1 MGTSPIGRLAVHL
14 TVLLL
19 VIVWSLPTIGIFV
32 SSFRD
37 KAQIS
42 SSGWW
47 TAPFRSSRN
56 ARHVPSSTEAQKQAD
71 GKWLLEGRI
80 FPEGSNSQIEKFSAT
95 GKILESGDAAI
106 AGETAKLRK
115 GISVTVQTDGTY
127 VLKAD
132 EKFSRAR
139 DARFVYRANEPP
151 IFTLDNYKR
160 VLTRD
165 GIGQAFLNS
174 AVVTIP
180 ATFIPILIAAF
191 AAYAL
196 AWMRYPGRA
205 LITATIVGLLVVPL
219 QLSLIPLL
227 SLYNDIGNVFGMDAK
242 SYWGIWMAHTG
253 FGLPLAIYLLRN
265 YMVGL
270 PAEIMESARID
281 GATHFQI
288 FYKIVLPLSLPALAS
303 FAIFQF
309 LWVWNDLLVAKVFLG
324 DGETKTVL
332 TSALKDLL
340 GTRGGDWEILAT
352 SAFITIIVPLTVFL
366 SLQRYF
372 VRGLLAGSV
381 KGG

>member
-1 MGTSPIGRLAVHL
+1 MRNLSAGKIALHAAVLAI
-14 TVLLL
+14 
-19 VIVWSLPTIGIFV
+19 VIVWSLPTVGILV

-47 TAPFRSSRN
+47 TAPFRNERN
-56 ARHVPSSTEAQKQAD
+56 DRYVPESDAEVVQ
-71 GKWLLEGRI
+71 EGDVYVIQGNI
-80 FPEGSNSQIEKFSAT
+80 FEEGSTARVISYAAT
-95 GKILESGDAAI
+95 GQILESDEATPV
-106 AGETAKLRK
+106 GETAELRR
-115 GISVTVQTDGTY
+115 GLTLTVDESGAFRIESPEEITRTRDG
-127 VLKAD
+127 
-132 EKFSRAR
+132 
-139 DARFVYRANEPP
+139 RFVYLASSPP
-151 IFTLDNYKR
+151 IFTFDNYIR
-160 VLTRD
+160 VMTQD
-165 GIGQAFLNS
+165 GVGQAFINS

-205 LITATIVGLLVVPL
+205 LISATIVGLLVVPL

-227 SLYNDIGNVFGMDAK
+227 TLYNDIGNIFGIDAK
-242 SYWGIWMAHTG
+242 SYWGIWLAHTG

-270 PAEIMESARID
+270 PSEIMESGRMD
-281 GATHFQI
+281 GASHFQI
-288 FYKIVLPLSLPALAS
+288 FYRIVLPLSLPALAS

-352 SAFITIIVPLTVFL
+352 SAFITILVPLIVFL

-381 KGG
+381 K

>member
-1 MGTSPIGRLAVHL
+1 MGKLTLGRFAVHL
-14 TVLLL
+14 TVLLFV
-19 VIVWSLPTIGIFV
+19 VIWSLPTLGIFV

-42 SSGWW
+42 STGWW
-47 TAPFRSSRN
+47 TAPFSSERN
-56 ARHVPSSTEAQKQAD
+56 ARFVPETDGQKQVED
-71 GKWLLEGRI
+71 KWLV
-80 FPEGSNSQIEKFSAT
+80 EGSIFEVGSTSKVQKFAAT
-95 GKILESGDAAI
+95 GKKLESDEASEV
-106 AGETAKLRK
+106 GETTALRK
-115 GISVTVQTDGTY
+115 GISVTVQENGSFVVESDKEIT
-127 VLKAD
+127 
-132 EKFSRAR
+132 RAR
-139 DARFVYRANEPP
+139 DTRFVYRVLEEP
-151 IFTLDNYKR
+151 IFTLDNYVR

-165 GIGQAFLNS
+165 GVGQAFLNS

-205 LITATIVGLLVVPL
+205 LIITTIVGLLVVPL

-227 SLYNDIGNVFGMDAK
+227 TLYNDIGNIFGVDAK

-265 YMVGL
+265 YMAGL
-270 PAEIMESARID
+270 PSEIMESARID

-288 FYKIVLPLSLPALAS
+288 FYKIVLPLSMPALAS

-324 DGETKTVL
+324 DGQTKTVL

-340 GTRGGDWEILAT
+340 GSRGGDWEILAT